1 MSKSIVKHTIRFF
14 ILLLT
19 QVLVLN
25 NVLFLGYINPYIY
38 ILFIMLL
45 PFDSPR
51 WLLLI
56 LAFSLGI
63 CVDAFQDSMGLH
75 AFACVLIAYFRTP
88 ILHFLLPQLKNKKQ
102 TNLEFSLQEFGLQR
116 ALIYTG
122 SMVLIHHFAL
132 FTLEAFRPELLS
144 IFLRT
149 ISSAAIS
156 ILLLIIV
163 QYLLFKDAK
172 R

>member
-1 MSKSIVKHTIRFF
+1 MSNFIIKHSIRFF
-14 ILLLT
+14 ILLFT

-25 NVLFLGYINPYIY
+25 NVFFLGYINPYIY

-45 PFDSPR
+45 PFDSRR

-56 LAFSLGI
+56 LAFCLGI
-63 CVDAFQDSMGLH
+63 SIDAFQNSMGIH
-75 AFACVLIAYFRTP
+75 AFSCVLIAYIRTP
-88 ILHFLLPQLKNKKQ
+88 VLHFLSPQLKNKKQ
-102 TNLEFSLQEFGLQR
+102 ANLEFSLQEFGLQR
-116 ALIYTG
+116 ALIYT
-122 SMVLIHHFAL
+122 SIIVFTHHFTL
-132 FTLEAFRPELLS
+132 FSLEVFRPELLS

-149 ISSAAIS
+149 IGSATIS
-156 ILLLIIV
+156 ISLLIII

>member
-14 ILLLT
+14 ILLFT

-122 SMVLIHHFAL
+122 SMVLTHHFIL

>member
-1 MSKSIVKHTIRFF
+1 MNNSIVKHSIRFF
-14 ILLLT
+14 VLLLT

-25 NVLFLGYINPYIY
+25 NVLFLGYINPYVY

-45 PFDSPR
+45 PFDTPR
-51 WLLLI
+51 WILLI
-56 LAFSLGI
+56 LAFVLGI

-75 AFACVLIAYFRTP
+75 AFSCVLIAYYRTP
-88 ILHFLLPQLKNKKQ
+88 ILHFLIPQLKSKKQ

-122 SMVLIHHFAL
+122 SIVFIHHFAL
-132 FTLEAFRPELLS
+132 FSLEAFQGELLN

-149 ISSAAIS
+149 ISSASIS
-156 ILLLIIV
+156 ITLLITF

>member
-1 MSKSIVKHTIRFF
+1 MNNPVVKHIIRFF
-14 ILLLT
+14 VLVLA

-45 PFDSPR
+45 PFDTPR

-56 LAFSLGI
+56 LAFALGLS
-63 CVDAFQDSMGLH
+63 VDAFQNSMGLH
-75 AFACVLIAYFRTP
+75 AFACVLIAYYRTP
-88 ILHFLLPQLKNKKQ
+88 ILHFLLPQLKSKKQ

-122 SMVLIHHFAL
+122 SLVFIHHFAL
-132 FTLEAFRPELLS
+132 FALETFQLEIVN

-149 ISSAAIS
+149 MSSAAMS
-156 ILLLIIV
+156 ILLLIII
-163 QYLLFKDAK
+163 QYLLFKDTK

>member
-14 ILLLT
+14 ILLFT

-122 SMVLIHHFAL
+122 AMVLIHHFAL

>member
-1 MSKSIVKHTIRFF
+1 MNNPIFKHSVRFF
-14 ILLLT
+14 ALLLA

-51 WLLLI
+51 WLLLV
-56 LAFSLGI
+56 LAFMLGI
-63 CVDAFQDSMGLH
+63 CVDAFQNSMGLH
-75 AFACVLIAYFRTP
+75 AFSCVLIAYYRTP
-88 ILHFLLPQLKNKKQ
+88 ILHFLLPQLKSKKQ
-102 TNLEFSLQEFGLQR
+102 SNLEFSLQEFGLQR
-116 ALIYTG
+116 ALIYTS

-132 FTLEAFRPELLS
+132 FSLEAFRPEVLS
-144 IFLRT
+144 ILIRT
-149 ISSAAIS
+149 ISSAFLS
-156 ILLLIIV
+156 ILLLIII

>member
-14 ILLLT
+14 ILLFT

-63 CVDAFQDSMGLH
+63 CVDSFQDSMGVH

-88 ILHFLLPQLKNKKQ
+88 ILHFLLPQLKSKKQ
-102 TNLEFSLQEFGLQR
+102 INIEFSLQEFGLQR

-122 SMVLIHHFAL
+122 SLVLIHHFAL

-149 ISSAAIS
+149 ISSSAIS

>member
-14 ILLLT
+14 ILLFT

-88 ILHFLLPQLKNKKQ
+88 ILHFLLPQLKNTKQ
-102 TNLEFSLQEFGLQR
+102 TNLEFSLQEFGLLR

-132 FTLEAFRPELLS
+132 FTLETFRPELLS

-163 QYLLFKDAK
+163 QYLLFKEAK

>member
-132 FTLEAFRPELLS
+132 FTLEAFRPELLN